1 MKKQKLRFTG
11 HRSQNDLL
19 SRPQNKHKTHPS
31 IKKEILI
38 KIQSLIFKDPVFEIN
53 TVKLFV

>member
-1 MKKQKLRFTG
+1 MIDSQHLKIDTKHTHQLKKK
-11 HRSQNDLL
+11 
-19 SRPQNKHKTHPS
+19 
-31 IKKEILI
+31 ILI